1 MFWDSFFNSIGFVL
15 NSKDAIGYAASFL
28 VCFSLC
34 IKHIKGLRIVNMI
47 GSIIFIIYG
56 FLISARPVMVLNG
69 FAVIVNIYYLLQ
81 IKNEAGRSDVFDVLF
96 VDSIEN
102 DILQRFVRFHG
113 EDMRRFNPSFDP
125 DLKKGTLVGAEY
137 CFILRETLPVSLV
150 AYKREEDE
158 EITILMDYVI
168 PAFRDFKNA
177 QFFFSNVINRIAVPG
192 SVFIAKGEVKAHT
205 NYLKRIGFV
214 ETGKEGKVTYFRKA
228 V

>member
-1 MFWDSFFNSIGFVL
+1 MLRDSFFNSIGSVI
-15 NSKDAIGYAASFL
+15 NIKEAIGYAGSLL

-56 FLISARPVMVLNG
+56 FLITARPVMVLNG

-81 IKNEAGRSDVFDVLF
+81 IKNESGRSDIFDVLF
-96 VDSIEN
+96 VHSIEN

-113 EDMRRFNPSFDP
+113 DDICRFNPSFNP
-125 DLKKGTLVGAEY
+125 DLKTGTLVGAEY

-150 AYKREEDE
+150 AYKRGEDE
-158 EITILMDYVI
+158 EIDILLDYVI

-192 SVFIAKGEVKAHT
+192 SVFIARGEVKAHT

-214 ETGKEGKVTYFRKA
+214 ETGKKGNVTYFRKA